1 MCGIC
6 GELSLGD
13 APVSVDAIQAMSA
26 AILHRGPDDSGTH
39 IQGPIG
45 LGHRRL
51 AIIDLSPRGRQP
63 MWSADGRH
71 CITFNGE
78 VYNYREIG
86 RELEERGCRFAGTS
100 DTEVVVNAI
109 SIFGVE
115 AAVKRFIGMFAFALW
130 TPDEGRLT
138 LVRDRG
144 GVKPLFYWADSR
156 RFLFGSETR
165 ALMAHPEFRKAIDP
179 VGVGQFFVTG
189 FTLGETTAL
198 ENVRRVLPG
207 HILSVDRQGT
217 WKQARYWSLDDII
230 RSRGRVALTDAADE
244 LQSLLE
250 SAVRY
255 RLVSDV
261 PVANF
266 LSGGTDSSLVAAL
279 LAKRIGA
286 DVQHITVGFRGS
298 AFDESEKA
306 ARVASDLGLRHQVHH
321 VEADDAMA
329 TLERFTEIYDEP
341 FGDTSGIPTS
351 ILCRIARTDVKVAL
365 SADGGDEQFCGYDS
379 YGRYVEAWSVLSQI
393 PAGLRRVALSVAR
406 KLPLRALSA
415 LLAGDQRE
423 AGLRPQTNARIE
435 KSLRIAE
442 ARTCGD
448 LIRMMFEKAWTWD
461 RTPEI
466 RGVAPGALFERTVLD
481 DPALSAS
488 DDELL
493 GSMMRADYQA
503 FLRDDILTKVD
514 RASMHVSLEAREPLM
529 DHRIAEFAF
538 RLPLSLLQAGGEYK
552 RILKFLLR
560 RWVSEKV
567 VSSPK
572 RGFSI
577 PLYAWMRGPWK
588 TAVLEHLSP
597 LAVRRVGVLNPHQVQ
612 HELNRFYNYPGGS
625 AERIW
630 MLLGFQLWAERWL
643 Q

>member
-6 GELSLGD
+6 GELSLDG
-13 APVSVDAIQAMSA
+13 APVSRDAIIAMA
-26 AILHRGPDDSGTH
+26 TAIAHRGPDDSGFH
-39 IQGPIG
+39 VEGLIG

-51 AIIDLSPRGRQP
+51 SIIDLSPRGRQP
-63 MWSADGRH
+63 MWSADGRY

-86 RELEERGCRFAGTS
+86 RELESRGCRFQGTS

-115 AAVKRFIGMFAFALW
+115 EAVRRFIGMFAFALW
-130 TPDEGRLT
+130 SPADGRLT
-138 LVRDRG
+138 LVRDRA
-144 GVKPLFYWADSR
+144 GVKPLFYWTDSKR
-156 RFLFGSETR
+156 VLFGSETR
-165 ALMAHPEFRKAIDP
+165 ALMAHPGFRKEVDR
-179 VGVGQFFVTG
+179 VGIGQFFVTG

-198 ENVRRVLPG
+198 ANVRRVLPG
-207 HILSVDRQGT
+207 HILSVDRQGN
-217 WKQARYWSLDDII
+217 WKQTRYWGLDDVI
-230 RSRGRVALTDAADE
+230 RSRGQATLADAAEE

-298 AFDESEKA
+298 AFDESAKA
-306 ARVASDLGLRHQVHH
+306 AKVASELGVRHRVHN
-321 VEADDAMA
+321 VEAGEAMA
-329 TLERFTEIYDEP
+329 ALERFTEIYDEP

-351 ILCRIARTDVKVAL
+351 ILSRVARADVKVAL
-365 SADGGDEQFCGYDS
+365 SADGGDEQFCGYES
-379 YGRYVEAWSVLSQI
+379 YGRYAGAWSLLGKI
-393 PAGLRRVALSVAR
+393 PAGLRRLAVAAAR
-406 KLPLRALSA
+406 MMPLRKMSA
-415 LLAGDQRE
+415 LLGGEQQA
-423 AGLRPQTNARIE
+423 AGLRPQNYARLE
-435 KSLRIAE
+435 KSLSIAE
-442 ARTCGD
+442 AGTTGQ
-448 LIRMMFEKAWTWD
+448 LIRAMFEKAWTWE

-466 RGVAPGALFERTVLD
+466 GGVVPSALFERTVLA

-514 RASMHVSLEAREPLM
+514 RASMHVSLEAREPLL
-529 DHRIAEFAF
+529 DHRLAEFAF
-538 RLPLSLLQAGGEYK
+538 RLPLSLLHGGGDYK

-560 RWVSEKV
+560 RWVSEDV

-597 LAVRRVGVLNPHQVQ
+597 LAVRRVGLLNSRQVQ
-612 HELNRFYNYPGGS
+612 DELDTFYDYPGGS

-643 Q
+643 R